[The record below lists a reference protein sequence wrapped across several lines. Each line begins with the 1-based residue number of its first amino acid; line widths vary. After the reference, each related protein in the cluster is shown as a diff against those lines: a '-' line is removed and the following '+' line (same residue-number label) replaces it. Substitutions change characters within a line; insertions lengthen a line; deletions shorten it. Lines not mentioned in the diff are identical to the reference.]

1 MASTTILNP
10 RDNASFAVSS
20 RLLSCFVTEGIL
32 LAYYIPTPEMRSI
45 AGTIII
51 LSPSI
56 SSHPERTIAAKD
68 VYCLVSLRNPPVFL
82 DGHSTKYGRRVGL
95 VDPLDMLP
103 GVVEPISNPDR
114 GSVCA
119 IFLRL
124 AVYSALLGPPYRDHL
139 PLFPRNGLRFQQ
151 LFLARNTR
159 SPHTV
164 EQIRRSGLL

>member
-1 MASTTILNP
+1 MASTTILSP

-32 LAYYIPTPEMRSI
+32 LAYYIPTPETRSI

-68 VYCLVSLRNPPVFL
+68 VYCLVSLRNTPVLL
-82 DGHSTKYGRRVGL
+82 DGPSTKYGRRVGL

-103 GVVEPISNPDR
+103 GVVELISNLDR

-119 IFLRL
+119 SFLWID
-124 AVYSALLGPPYRDHL
+124 VYSRSLGLSYRNHL
-139 PLFPRNGLRFQQ
+139 ALFPRDRLRFQQ

-159 SPHTV
+159 SSHTM
-164 EQIRRSGLL
+164 EQICRSGLL

>member
-1 MASTTILNP
+1 MASTTILSP

-32 LAYYIPTPEMRSI
+32 LAYYIPTPETRSI

-68 VYCLVSLRNPPVFL
+68 VYCLLSLRNTPVFL
-82 DGHSTKYGRRVGL
+82 DGPVTKYGRRVGL

-103 GVVEPISNPDR
+103 GVVEVISNPDR
-114 GSVCA
+114 GSVCVF
-119 IFLRL
+119 FLWL
-124 AVYSALLGPPYRDHL
+124 DAYSPLLGLPYRDHL
-139 PLFPRNGLRFQQ
+139 ALFPRNWLRFQ
-151 LFLARNTR
+151 
-159 SPHTV
+159 
-164 EQIRRSGLL
+164 